1 MQGAEE
7 QGGGTGFTGRRR
19 WQMDRQPIPKETID
33 RLFGYLRPLMCLR
46 RDGKETI
53 SSKDL
58 ARLCRVAPTMLR
70 KDFSYVGRLGTRG
83 VGYNVD
89 EIIRGIR
96 RKLRFDEET
105 RVALVGV
112 GNIGRALL
120 EQSRFELEGF
130 RIVLAFDSNPEK
142 IGTRIGKVV
151 IDDVSRME
159 EKLGPESIHVA
170 ILAVPEVSA
179 PAVAERLAASGVKS
193 ILSFAPCETAMP
205 ANVKVTC
212 VDLSLTMARLVYR
225 SCVQDE
231 ARASE

>member
-1 MQGAEE
+1 
-7 QGGGTGFTGRRR
+7 
-19 WQMDRQPIPKETID
+19 MDRQPVPKETID

-46 RDGKETI
+46 RDGKDTI
-53 SSKDL
+53 ASQEL
-58 ARLCRVAPTMLR
+58 ARLCRVAPTVLR

-89 EIIRGIR
+89 ELIRGIR

-130 RIVLAFDSNPEK
+130 RIVFAFDSNEEK
-142 IGTRIGKVV
+142 IGLRIGKVV
-151 IDDVSRME
+151 VEDAALIE
-159 EKLGPESIHVA
+159 EKLGPEAIHVA
-170 ILAVPEVSA
+170 ILAVPEASA
-179 PAVAERLAASGVKS
+179 PKVARRLAAAGVKS

-205 ANVKVTC
+205 ENVKVTC

-225 SCVQDE
+225 SCVEDE
-231 ARASE
+231 VKASERPGE

>member
-1 MQGAEE
+1 
-7 QGGGTGFTGRRR
+7 
-19 WQMDRQPIPKETID
+19 MDRQSIPDETID

-46 RDGKETI
+46 RDGTETI
-53 SSKDL
+53 LSRDL
-58 ARLCRVAPTMLR
+58 ARLCSVAPTVLR

-89 EIIRGIR
+89 ELIRGIR
-96 RKLRFDEET
+96 RKLRFHEET

-130 RIVLAFDSNPEK
+130 RIVLAFDNNEEK
-142 IGTRIGKVV
+142 IGRRMGKVV
-151 IDDVSRME
+151 IDDAALIE
-159 EKLGPESIHVA
+159 EKLASEKTHVA
-170 ILAVPEVSA
+170 ILTVPEADA
-179 PAVAERLAASGVKS
+179 PAMAERLASAGVKS

-225 SCVQDE
+225 SCVRDE
-231 ARASE
+231 DTSSERPDE